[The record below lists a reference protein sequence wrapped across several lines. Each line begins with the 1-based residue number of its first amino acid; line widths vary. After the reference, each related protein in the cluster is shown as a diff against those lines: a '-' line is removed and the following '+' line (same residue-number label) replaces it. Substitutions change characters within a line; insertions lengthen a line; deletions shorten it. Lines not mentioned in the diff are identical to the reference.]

1 LLQQQQLSWED
12 LSKSSSCD
20 QDANDELE
28 LSCADMKVIFDPV
41 VESILELITAQMAQ
55 TDDIKLMM
63 VVGGGLQHLPT

>member
-1 LLQQQQLSWED
+1 
-12 LSKSSSCD
+12 
-20 QDANDELE
+20 
-28 LSCADMKVIFDPV
+28 MKVIFDPV